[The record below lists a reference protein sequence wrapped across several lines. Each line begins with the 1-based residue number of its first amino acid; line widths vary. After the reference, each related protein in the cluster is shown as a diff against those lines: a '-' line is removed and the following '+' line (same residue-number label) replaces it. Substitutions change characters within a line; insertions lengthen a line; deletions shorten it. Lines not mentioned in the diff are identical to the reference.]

1 MSTGAPRRAAA
12 SQETIRAVERSAN
25 RLTTAAYRHME
36 EHLDWYAALSAH
48 ERSWVGVLVHSGFTS
63 FVRWYVAADSTDV
76 AGTDVFSDAPRA
88 LTRAISLRQTLDL
101 LRTVVD
107 VVEEHIPELAAAR
120 EQDALREAVLRY
132 SRDVAFAAAQ
142 VYADAAESRGA
153 WDARLE
159 SLVVDAVLRGES
171 DDDVTSR
178 AAALGWDGLGDV
190 TVVVGAT
197 PRGRADRLLDRAR
210 SVAESAGL
218 DVLLAV
224 QGRRLVVVLG
234 GASDALAAATSL
246 QTVFGPGPIVVG
258 PTVPRLH
265 AAGRSA
271 RVAFSGLRAAPGWP
285 QAPRPVRAIDL
296 LPERVLSGD
305 TVARKH
311 LATRIVAPLR
321 AAGGGLYETASC
333 YLERGRGVEA
343 TARALYVHPNT
354 VRYRLGRIAQL
365 VGYDLADAREAY
377 VVQIALTTSLLDDA
391 SIIAGPASRDAVPDD
406 LPVEAVL

>member
-1 MSTGAPRRAAA
+1 MTTGSSRRAA
-12 SQETIRAVERSAN
+12 SPDTIAAVERSAD
-25 RLTTAAYRHME
+25 RLTTAAYAHME
-36 EHLDWYAALSAH
+36 AHLGWYSALSAH

-63 FVRWYVAADSTDV
+63 FVRWYVAADNADI
-76 AGTDVFSDAPRA
+76 AGADVFADAPRA

-107 VVEEHIPELAAAR
+107 VVEQHIPELAGPD

-210 SVAESAGL
+210 SVAESARL

-234 GASDALAAATSL
+234 GAPDALGAARSL
-246 QTVFGPGPIVVG
+246 QSVFGPGPIVVG

-271 RVAFSGLRAAPGWP
+271 RAAFAGLRGAPGWP
-285 QAPRPVRAIDL
+285 AAPRPVLASDL
-296 LPERVLSGD
+296 LPERVLTGD
-305 TVARKH
+305 AVARRH
-311 LATRIVAPLR
+311 LSSRVAAPLR
-321 AAGGGLYETASC
+321 AAGGGLYETATC

-343 TARALYVHPNT
+343 TARVLYVHPNT
-354 VRYRLGRIAQL
+354 VRYRLGRIAQ
-365 VGYDLADAREAY
+365 VIGYDLADAREAY
-377 VVQIALTTSLLDDA
+377 VVQIALTVSLLDDA
-391 SIIAGPASRDAVPDD
+391 SAIPGPASLDAAPE
-406 LPVEAVL
+406 LSATAAIL